1 MTALALLVALP
12 IALLA
17 WLLISAV
24 RKSRR
29 TGSGA
34 PVVRLAYVV
43 AAIWAIGC
51 AIGAIIA
58 VISALMSPELSITVP
73 VREFWPELPSGITTD
88 GPTATLM
95 SGGFTELNGQVEGLD
110 VPTRIL
116 WAISQVLWALVP
128 GSIAALIAIACSHL
142 LKGRAFTEVLARLAM
157 TTAVIVAVGGF
168 AAQILGDIA
177 GSLAATQLL
186 EISSASWTGDFPG
199 VEDPLEAW
207 MPMQGFN
214 LTLAFWPLA
223 AGLGLAALA
232 AMFRFGDRLQR
243 DADGLV

>member
-12 IALLA
+12 IVLLA

-43 AAIWAIGC
+43 AVIWAIGC

-58 VISALMSPELSITVP
+58 VVSALMSPELSITVP

-88 GPTATLM
+88 GPTATLV

-142 LKGRAFTEVLARLAM
+142 LNGRAFTEVLARLAM
-157 TTAVIVAVGGF
+157 TTAVIVSVGGI
-168 AAQILGDIA
+168 AAQLLGDISA
-177 GSLAATQLL
+177 TMAATQLL
-186 EISSASWTGDFPG
+186 EVSSASWHVEFPG
-199 VEDPLEAW
+199 VEDPLTAW
-207 MPMQGFN
+207 VPRPGFDIKI
-214 LTLAFWPLA
+214 AFWPLA

-232 AMFRFGDRLQR
+232 AVFKFGARLQR
-243 DADGLV
+243 DTDGLV